1 MRFFWPSRL
10 LPAILL
16 FLSFAVLTGCS
27 GHRQIERA
35 QRLEDQGKYL
45 EAAVVYEQLLPRY
58 AGQPQKQSIVAARLG
73 ECLLRADHPQEA
85 FGAFNEASELD
96 SSNMLANLRLA
107 QFHIAANTPDRA
119 YDHLVAVLDHQP
131 NQAEAIATLGAYYA
145 SIGQVQRAEQEF
157 QRALVLE
164 PGRESAA
171 VALADLYNTAGDA
184 EKAREVLTKAVEAGA
199 KDASAWLALGRLEEE
214 QGNGPGAEHAYR
226 NAVQVEDSP
235 ESNLRLAQ
243 FLLRDGKVKDAE
255 DAMRHADGKR
265 PLESTWLA
273 DFELN
278 SGHALQASMQY
289 AAVLDTRINKQSD
302 TDPAATAAIAAR
314 VIEADLETQPGAEKP
329 EAGMRNGQ
337 SRTLLAR
344 THLEE
349 YRARL
354 DTATIKILESEI
366 ALVDGDIGR
375 ATLMA
380 DAAVAGS
387 PDSAPAYFVLGEIYK
402 SKGDE
407 DAAALEWNDAI
418 SHDSGYAP
426 ALLALAQLS
435 YAHHRY
441 DAAEEKVAAVVR
453 REPANLEALLLYARI
468 LGAERQF
475 EAAQSI
481 ARRALAVAPQS
492 AQPRALQGELEM
504 KQGRPGL
511 ALIYFEQAI
520 LLDPHSEEAVQGL
533 TSVYRTGPVTREMIR
548 KLEGMAAAPPRS
560 SALMEIAGRLY
571 GERRMYEDAA
581 RCLKASMEIDQQQ
594 ATAAMALA
602 KSVAGQPDAEALR
615 QLELLAGKLGG
626 SAGPLLDAV
635 KAQDSK
641 QPEIAIQQYEA
652 AIRRGEYSGVAANNL
667 AWLYAQNGRNLD
679 RALDLAKFAHEREPR
694 NLAIMDTLG
703 FVYLARHEY
712 SQALTV
718 LKDAVEL
725 ADHGRSSALD
735 ADSWN
740 SLRQHLSDAYLH
752 VGEAPSMNPARGAGL

>member
-1 MRFFWPSRL
+1 MGT
-10 LPAILL
+10 ILL
-16 FLSFAVLTGCS
+16 LVSFAVLGGCS
-27 GHRQIERA
+27 AHRQIERA

-58 AGQPQKQSIVAARLG
+58 AGQPQKESIVAARLG

-85 FGAFNEASELD
+85 FSAFNEAAELD
-96 SSNMLANLRLA
+96 NSNILAHLRLA
-107 QFHIAANTPDRA
+107 QFYIAANVPDRA
-119 YDHLVAVLDHQP
+119 YNHLVTVLDHQP

-145 SIGQVQRAEQEF
+145 SVGQVERAEHEF

-164 PGRESAA
+164 PGRQPAA
-171 VALADLYNTAGDA
+171 VALADLYNTAGDVA
-184 EKAREVLTKAVEAGA
+184 NAREVLTKAAEADK
-199 KDASAWLALGRLEEE
+199 KDVSAWLALGRLEEQ
-214 QGNGPGAEHAYR
+214 QGNGPGAEQAYR

-235 ESNLRLAQ
+235 ESNVRLAQ
-243 FLLRDGKVKDAE
+243 FLVRDGKVKEAE
-255 DAMRHADGKR
+255 EALRHADGKH

-273 DFELN
+273 DFELT
-278 SGHALQASMQY
+278 SGHALRASTAY
-289 AAVLDTRINKQSD
+289 AAVLDNRINKQSD
-302 TDPAATAAIAAR
+302 NNPAATSAIAAR
-314 VIEADLETQPGAEKP
+314 VIEADLEIQPGGEKVQ
-329 EAGMRNGQ
+329 AGTRNSE

-354 DTATIKILESEI
+354 DATTIKILESEI
-366 ALVDGDIGR
+366 ALIEGDIGK

-380 DAAVAGS
+380 NAAVAGS
-387 PDSAPAYFVLGEIYK
+387 PDSAPAYFVLGEVYQ

-407 DAAALEWNDAI
+407 TSAIEEWNNAI
-418 SHDSGYAP
+418 SHDPGYTP
-426 ALLALAQLS
+426 ALLALAQLA
-435 YAHHRY
+435 YTRHQYNAT
-441 DAAEEKVAAVVR
+441 EEKVAAVVR
-453 REPANLEALLLYARI
+453 HEPANLEALLLYARA
-468 LGAERQF
+468 LGSEKEFA
-475 EAAQSI
+475 AAQSI
-481 ARRALAVAPQS
+481 AHRALAVAPQS
-492 AQPRALQGELEM
+492 AQPRVLQGELEM
-504 KQGRPGL
+504 QQGRPGL

-520 LLDPHSEEAVQGL
+520 LLDPHSEEALQGL
-533 TSVYRTGPVTREMIR
+533 TSAYRAGPVTRETIK
-548 KLEGMAAAPPRS
+548 KLERMAAAPPRS
-560 SALMEIAGRLY
+560 SALMELAGRLY
-571 GERRMYEDAA
+571 GERGMYDDAA

-602 KSVAGQPDAEALR
+602 KSVAGQPDAEALQ

-635 KAQDSK
+635 KAQDQK

-679 RALDLAKFAHEREPR
+679 RALDLAKFAHEREPQ

-703 FVYLARHEY
+703 FVYLARREY

-725 ADHGRSSALD
+725 ASHGRSDVLD
-735 ADSWN
+735 TDSWN
-740 SLRQHLSDAYLH
+740 SLRQHLADAYAH